1 MTRTMHEIEEREGRP
16 IRDVLADL
24 YAAHGKQARVAR
36 ALGINQSTLSL
47 WLLKLGL
54 EQRTVLVRR
63 EVER

>member
-36 ALGINQSTLSL
+36 ALGINQSTLSM
-47 WLLKLGL
+47 W
-54 EQRTVLVRR
+54 
-63 EVER
+63 